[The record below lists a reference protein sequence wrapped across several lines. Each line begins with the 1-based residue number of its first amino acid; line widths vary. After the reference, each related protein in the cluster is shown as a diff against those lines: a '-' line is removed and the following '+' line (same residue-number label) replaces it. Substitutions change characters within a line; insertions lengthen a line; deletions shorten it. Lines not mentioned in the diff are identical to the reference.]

1 MGLFLK
7 EHDVHVSSFQ
17 DQLNQ
22 RFAPSIGAK
31 DHRGGLTE
39 LVALQKEF
47 EIFKPGRRFETSL
60 AVLNLWGAIN
70 QEARRRFHLYL
81 GNLRRL
87 KSNVPGENG
96 DAAIVG
102 ALIKNLSA
110 KKPLPVYFQPH
121 DMYASPE
128 DNRVVIT
135 EKARPLFYMKQ
146 DYLVISLP
154 IGEESKAKPA
164 TKTKARANPKAK

>member
-1 MGLFLK
+1 MGMFLK
-7 EHDVHVSSFQ
+7 EHDVHVGSFQ

-22 RFAPSIGAK
+22 RFAPSLASK

-60 AVLNLWGAIN
+60 AVLNLWGAID

-81 GNLRRL
+81 GNLRRQ
-87 KSNVPGENG
+87 KSNVPGKNG
-96 DAAIVG
+96 DAAIVD
-102 ALIKNLSA
+102 ALIRNLAA
-110 KKPLPVYFQPH
+110 KKPLPVFFQPH
-121 DMYASPE
+121 DMNASTE
-128 DNRVVIT
+128 DNRVIIT

-146 DYLVISLP
+146 DYMVISLP
-154 IGEESKAKPA
+154 IGEAPAAKAA
-164 TKTKARANPKAK
+164 TKTKTKTPPKSK